1 SESELAQAYDSV
13 VNNNDS
19 ALYTALLSFFPLIRK
34 FPTPYNIKFN
44 NSIKFINN
52 TSDKIVTEQKS
63 SLVRGKDIL
72 SLLVKA
78 NEKLPIDEQLT
89 HKELIGQVMTLLV
102 AGHDTTSVSLAWS
115 LYFLAKNPDIQDRLR
130 KEVLDILID

>member
-13 VNNNDS
+13 VNNKNS
-19 ALYTALLSFFPLIRK
+19 ALYTALLI
-34 FPTPYNIKFN
+34 
-44 NSIKFINN
+44 
-52 TSDKIVTEQKS
+52 TEQKS

-89 HKELIGQVMTLLV
+89 HKELI

-115 LYFLAKNPDIQDRLR
+115 LYFIAKNPDIQDRLR